1 MSEGPYYVY
10 ILASKRNGTLYIG
23 VTSNL
28 IKRVHQH
35 KNRFFDGFTKK
46 YAVHML
52 VHYEVFYNIVAAIQR
67 EKRLKKWKRQ
77 WKMERVLDS
86 CFRRKVNPKWRDL
99 YEDLVGG
106 VEEDCPG
113 FLLSQE

>member
-10 ILASKRNGTLYIG
+10 ILASKRNETLYIG

-28 IKRVHQH
+28 IKRGHEHQ
-35 KNRFFDGFTKK
+35 NQFFDGFTKK
-46 YAVHML
+46 YDVHMV
-52 VHYEVFYNIVAAIQR
+52 VHYEVFPDIVAAIQR

-77 WKMERVLDS
+77 WK
-86 CFRRKVNPKWRDL
+86 
-99 YEDLVGG
+99 G
-106 VEEDCPG
+106 EEGPG